1 MQLPIK
7 DISDPNWQWKQL
19 TSGLSASDAMALE
32 PAFRFASEVHSD
44 QWRKT
49 AEGEPKIR
57 YMVHPVRVAR
67 ILLEEW
73 GCRDRKILATAL
85 LHDVLE
91 DGDSNKREEYSQ
103 KITEIAGAEALNAVV
118 ALSKFPLPTSVTE
131 EIKTQRDANYFRN
144 LRASEEWVRLVKC
157 ADRADN
163 LRDAKN
169 WGELQ
174 FWQKYSSETIGWHLQ
189 LARETSPIAEVA
201 LFKALVDGERL
212 LNGKAPVWA
221 DGNLID
227 KHAAAAIPEHIARNY
242 HVVGIALQGKTLIV
256 GLSNLDS
263 VSAVTVAIQASN
275 ASVHSILPLKVSQ
288 EAIEDALEAGL
299 FGSV

>member
-1 MQLPIK
+1 MQQSTIA
-7 DISDPNWQWKQL
+7 ISDPIWQWKQL
-19 TSGLSASDAMALE
+19 TSGLSSSDSLALE
-32 PAFRFASEVHSD
+32 PAFRFASEVHAD

-49 AEGEPKIR
+49 APGEPKIP
-57 YMVHPVRVAR
+57 YIVHPIRVAR

-73 GCRDRKILATAL
+73 GLRDRKTLATAL

-91 DGDSNKREEYSQ
+91 DSPMSQGAEYS
-103 KITEIAGAEALNAVV
+103 KTISEIAGAETLNAVV

-131 EIKTQRDANYFRN
+131 EIKNQRKANYFRI
-144 LRASEEWVRLVKC
+144 LRASKEWVRLVKC

-189 LARETSPIAEVA
+189 LARETAPIAEVA

-212 LNGKAPVWA
+212 LNGRVPVWA

-227 KHAAAAIPEHIARNY
+227 QRAAAAVPEHIARNY
-242 HVVGIALQGKTLIV
+242 HVVGIALQGKTLII
-256 GLSNLDS
+256 GLPNLDS
-263 VSAVTVAIQASN
+263 VPAVTVAIQASN
-275 ASVHSILPLKVSQ
+275 ASIHSVIPIKISE
-288 EAIEDALEAGL
+288 EAIKDALQAGL
-299 FGSV
+299 YGSV